1 MEVGERL
8 AIIDACC
15 ALIYRYGYLNDERD
29 YEALAELFTEDA
41 VFRRPSAPDKP
52 ITGREAILA
61 AFKARPTDTVTFH
74 LVTDVLVEVDSADR
88 ARARSRI
95 LLLSGPRSANRAYP
109 DVATTAPPLP
119 GVFRDNLSLTAAGW
133 RFSKRVGGLW
143 LGSSRIV

>member
-1 MEVGERL
+1 MEVGDRL
-8 AIIDACC
+8 AIIEACR

-41 VFRRPSAPDKP
+41 VFCRPSAPDKP

-61 AFKARPTDTVTFH
+61 AFKTRPTDTVTFH

-95 LLLSGPRSANRAYP
+95 LLLSGHGAPIAPTRTWPRQHRHC
-109 DVATTAPPLP
+109 P
-119 GVFRDNLSLTAAGW
+119 GCFAM
-133 RFSKRVGGLW
+133 
-143 LGSSRIV
+143 I